1 MTYLCQF
8 APVLPFHSS
17 SNPQFNHPSLPPK
30 KLTLLLHNALKSR
43 RAQLKYTLAVGVI
56 GFPNT
61 GKSSIINALTKRLGQ
76 GEKVTT
82 GAEAGLTKE
91 SRQVKLDGTI
101 TLIDSPGIV
110 FPSTESSNE
119 VSLILLNVLPSSSIL
134 DVRPPIKEILLR
146 LSAVGLLADVCKFY
160 GIVEVIVSEYTDSTS
175 EFLLQVARK
184 RGRLGRGGI
193 PSLDSAGKIVLN
205 DWTAGKIKWWTEPPV
220 NTSSVTDEKVIVSE
234 WAKAF
239 DIDALLQDTDM
250 EMKE

>member
-1 MTYLCQF
+1 MTYLRRF

-17 SNPQFNHPSLPPK
+17 SNPQFNHPSRPSK

-43 RAQLKYTLAVGVI
+43 SAQLKHTLAVGVV

-61 GKSSIINALTKRLGQ
+61 GKSSLINALTKRLGQ

-101 TLIDSPGIV
+101 TLIDSPGVV
-110 FPSTESSNE
+110 FPSAESSNE
-119 VSLILLNVLPSSSIL
+119 VSLILLNVLPSASIL
-134 DVRPPIKEILLR
+134 DVRPPIKELLLR
-146 LSAVGLLADVCKFY
+146 LSATGLLADVCKFY
-160 GIVEVIVSEYTDSTS
+160 GIVEVVVSEYTDFTS
-175 EFLLQVARK
+175 EFMLQVARK

-193 PSLDSAGKIVLN
+193 PLLDSAGKIVLN
-205 DWTAGKIKWWTEPPV
+205 DWTAGKIKWWTEPQV
-220 NTSSVTDEKVIVSE
+220 NTPLTDEKVIVSE
-234 WAKAF
+234 WAEAF
-239 DIDALLQDTDM
+239 DIEALLKDTDV